1 MSAETECAG
10 SEGVNAVELTHG
22 SLFSGVG
29 GTCLAIEGAYG
40 AETIWHVEYDKF
52 DLGIVCPSSQRRG
65 EPVREPEGVVPMT
78 PTAVP

>member
-1 MSAETECAG
+1 M
-10 SEGVNAVELTHG
+10 NAVELTHG

-40 AETIWHVEYDKF
+40 AETIAGGLC

-65 EPVREPEGVVPMT
+65 EPAREPEGVVPMT